1 MTMLLTFRSL
11 ALRLAIT
18 LVATAMLAACGGG
31 QVDPTSAGDGNVTA
45 STDGSPATSEADSEA
60 DSDDPLGFGEEE
72 NVAVVT
78 IGDDRYEFSDL
89 YCVSMGGAMGVSS
102 VGGDPQVNIDLPPL
116 DWETSGEDWDPPSI
130 RVSGDEPYFDM
141 QARGETMVADARV
154 QPGSSQVDSFESDG
168 YRASG
173 EATFI
178 DATAV
183 MVSQDPEP
191 VTGTFEVRCAHP

>member
-1 MTMLLTFRSL
+1 
-11 ALRLAIT
+11 
-18 LVATAMLAACGGG
+18 
-31 QVDPTSAGDGNVTA
+31 
-45 STDGSPATSEADSEA
+45 
-60 DSDDPLGFGEEE
+60 
-72 NVAVVT
+72 
-78 IGDDRYEFSDL
+78 
-89 YCVSMGGAMGVSS
+89 MGVSS

-191 VTGTFEVRCAHP
+191 VTGTFEVRCVRP